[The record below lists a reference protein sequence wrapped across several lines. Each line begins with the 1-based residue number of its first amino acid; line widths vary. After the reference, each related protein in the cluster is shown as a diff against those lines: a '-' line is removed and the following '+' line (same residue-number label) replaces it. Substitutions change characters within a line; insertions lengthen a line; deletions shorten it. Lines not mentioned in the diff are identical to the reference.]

1 MALGDPCELISV
13 FSSLLNQDFVCPCV
27 GSSPRG
33 LPPGPPG
40 PSSST
45 SNAGDG
51 IGIQWVRRRRYTVIN
66 KYSSQYSLVLSKSI
80 TPASLRVCLLIYS
93 IMQFHSRFP
102 LIIYVFMLLCT
113 QSTHGHIG
121 TVFQYGLTLLMMSI
135 LSLPWM
141 LQCFYFP
148 FDIAAQGQY
157 FNKCL
162 VFVAHAA
169 LFTDFACWKYNR
181 WPWCCATGLVY
192 LGKSSGPAQLSV
204 DHVFFCDQDTF
215 IRVLRSP
222 GSCGFGKKYCYWA

>member
-1 MALGDPCELISV
+1 M
-13 FSSLLNQDFVCPCV
+13 LLPNWRKHNDNKRKAPGQLPAAAPKARAVAK
-27 GSSPRG
+27 GAAGLAGPRG
-33 LPPGPPG
+33 LPDPPGPPG
-40 PSSST
+40 SSWT
-45 SNAGDG
+45 SNAGEARLTVKEFSEYAAAG
-51 IGIQWVRRRRYTVIN
+51 TVIN
-66 KYSSQYSLVLSKSI
+66 SSQYSLVLSKSI
-80 TPASLRVCLLIYS
+80 TPASLRACLLIYS

-181 WPWCCATGLVY
+181 WP
-192 LGKSSGPAQLSV
+192 
-204 DHVFFCDQDTF
+204 
-215 IRVLRSP
+215 
-222 GSCGFGKKYCYWA
+222 